1 MEPIMTT
8 TVEPE
13 SRSKLSNSMPI
24 TLSTENLVKSYSR
37 KGRTVVD
44 QVSISVDTGEI
55 VGLLGPNGA
64 GKSTTFY
71 MIVGS
76 IRPNSG
82 RIFYNDREITSLP
95 MYQRA
100 RLGLGYLP
108 QETSI
113 FRKLT
118 VAENITSVLEVRG
131 LPKGEL
137 QNRKNQLMS
146 ELGLSSL
153 ANQKAYTLS
162 GGECR
167 RAEIARSLAID
178 PNFMLLDEPFSGIDP
193 IAVQEI
199 KQLVFQLK
207 ERGLGILITDHNA
220 AEMLDIVDRAY
231 LITDGKISLSGTPT
245 ELLSSQMAR
254 ERYFGNSFN
263 LPVKKTPIPNSSD
276 ETGYT
281 D

>member
-1 MEPIMTT
+1 MTA

-13 SRSKLSNSMPI
+13 NRSQLSNSMAI

-44 QVSISVDTGEI
+44 QVSISVGTGEI

-118 VAENITSVLEVRG
+118 VAENISSVLEVRG

-137 QNRKNQLMS
+137 QKRQNQLMS

-263 LPVKKTPIPNSSD
+263 LPVKKIPTPNSSD
-276 ETGYT
+276 ETGHT